1 MGRFINPFTDW
12 GFKHIFGRE
21 VSKDILIEFLNDL
34 LQGER
39 VIKDLRFLNNEGQ
52 PEQKE
57 LRKVIYDIY
66 CETDTGEYIIV
77 EMQNRRQEH
86 FKERAL
92 FYQSQAIYRQGT
104 KGQNWDFRLDAV
116 YGVYFANFYLDGK
129 DNGKLRRDIVLADTE
144 THEVFCD
151 KLRQIYIE
159 LPYFIKKEEEC
170 ETDFERWIYVLKYM
184 EVLERMPFKGR
195 KAVFDRLE
203 QMASKANMTV
213 AERQQYEEEWKN
225 WNDYYNTL
233 DYAKKEGLEAGYAE
247 GLQIGM
253 EKGIAEGMEKGIAEG
268 LEKGMAEGLE
278 KGMAEGLERGMAEGI
293 ILTARNLKQAGISKE
308 IIAQTTGLSTE
319 EIDQL

>member
-1 MGRFINPFTDW
+1 
-12 GFKHIFGRE
+12 
-21 VSKDILIEFLNDL
+21 
-34 LQGER
+34 
-39 VIKDLRFLNNEGQ
+39 
-52 PEQKE
+52 
-57 LRKVIYDIY
+57 
-66 CETDTGEYIIV
+66 
-77 EMQNRRQEH
+77 
-86 FKERAL
+86 
-92 FYQSQAIYRQGT
+92 
-104 KGQNWDFRLDAV
+104 
-116 YGVYFANFYLDGK
+116 
-129 DNGKLRRDIVLADTE
+129 
-144 THEVFCD
+144 
-151 KLRQIYIE
+151 
-159 LPYFIKKEEEC
+159 
-170 ETDFERWIYVLKYM
+170 M

-253 EKGIAEGMEKGIAEG
+253 EKGIAEGMEKG
-268 LEKGMAEGLE
+268 
-278 KGMAEGLERGMAEGI
+278 MAEGI

>member
-1 MGRFINPFTDW
+1 MGKFINPFTDW

-39 VIKDLRFLNNEGQ
+39 VIKDLRFLNNERQ

-66 CETDTGEYIIV
+66 CETDTDEYIIV
-77 EMQNRRQEH
+77 EMQNRRQAH

-92 FYQSQAIYRQGT
+92 FYQSQAIFRQGT
-104 KGQNWDFRLDAV
+104 KGQNWDFKLDAV
-116 YGVYFANFYLDGK
+116 YGVYFANFYLNGK
-129 DNGKLRRDIVLADTE
+129 ENGKLRRDVVLADSE

-159 LPYFIKKEEEC
+159 LPYFIKKEDEC
-170 ETDFERWIYVLKYM
+170 ETDFERWIYILKYM
-184 EVLERMPFKGR
+184 DVLERMPFKGR

-213 AERQQYEEEWKN
+213 TERQQYEEEWKN

-233 DYAKKEGLEAGYAE
+233 DYAREEGLKQGREQGREEGLEQGREQGRKEGL
-247 GLQIGM
+247 LS
-253 EKGIAEGMEKGIAEG
+253 IAQK
-268 LEKGMAEGLE
+268 
-278 KGMAEGLERGMAEGI
+278 
-293 ILTARNLKQAGISKE
+293 LKEVGISQD
-308 IIAQTTGLSTE
+308 IIIQTTGLSAE
-319 EIDQL
+319 EIAML